1 MKLDQGII
9 DSLVDSFMQAKVDR
23 SIKEHSLYDKK
34 IDVDFADALNQH
46 FKEALKNDSFP
57 NLLKQSNEALINK
70 AEILSNNL
78 DEAINQ
84 DDKASIAKNLLEKH
98 ILSLNYLIS
107 KLDKS
112 ANLVS
117 KKLKFLN
124 KQDENHN
131 FEPNDIDS
139 FQDNIET
146 LNETHG
152 LPLNKEGIK
161 NLTKNFSHAIMIT
174 AKQQY
179 GLNTPLKLVKTKDDE
194 RSVEHILT
202 SDSHII
208 GKRIKVGDKS
218 FSVGILND
226 EIRQEYEIVPCSP
239 SQRKVENRE
248 IITLK
253 TAFENFTANTSVSQ
267 KWSSSTMD
275 LVNIVGN
282 ILFKFFHP
290 SKDITT
296 ISRDDLL
303 KFRNTLALIPTKLNQ
318 KAKYKDKSL
327 EQIISLGKNDPKL
340 SQVTIQKY
348 MIRVIQFF
356 KYCYNSDYIS
366 KSIINDLNVKVE
378 INPMERKVLPY
389 SKEEANAIFKIVQN
403 FKETN
408 KSPITIQKYMIRV
421 IQFFKYCY
429 NSDYISKSIINDLN
443 VKVEINPME
452 RKVLPYSK
460 EEANAIFKIVQN
472 FKETNKSPSKRINA
486 NDLYYI
492 TMIAAYSGMRIN
504 EIVQLRA
511 RDIVQH
517 NNVLCFSINRDDGK
531 STKNINSIRLV
542 PVHSKLIELGL
553 MEFVKQRASANKS
566 IFKVSNKDFSE
577 IFRSQIQRKLISS
590 DKQKTFYSFRHYF
603 IDTLVQQEVE
613 PNIIA
618 QIVGHEKQYKILLG
632 TYATNI
638 NASVLKAKVEMVS
651 Y

>member
-1 MKLDQGII
+1 MKLNQGII
-9 DSLVDSFMQAKVDR
+9 DSLVDSFMQAKVDK
-23 SIKEHSLYDKK
+23 SIKEHSFYDKK
-34 IDVDFADALNQH
+34 IDIDFADALNRH

-57 NLLKQSNEALINK
+57 ELLKQSNEALINK
-70 AEILSNNL
+70 AKILSNNL
-78 DEAINQ
+78 DEAIDQ
-84 DDKASIAKNLLEKH
+84 DDKASIAQTLLEKH

-124 KQDENHN
+124 KQDENHR
-131 FEPNDIDS
+131 FESNNIDS

-146 LNETHG
+146 LDKTHG
-152 LPLNKEGIK
+152 LPLNKEGMK
-161 NLTKNFSHAIMIT
+161 NLIKNFSHAIMTT

-179 GLNTPLKLVKTKDDE
+179 GLNTPIKLVKTKDDE
-194 RSVEHILT
+194 RSVEQILT

-239 SQRKVENRE
+239 SQRKVESRE

-253 TAFENFTANTSVSQ
+253 IAFENFTANTSVSQ

-290 SKDITT
+290 NKDITT

-303 KFRNTLALIPTKLNQ
+303 KFRNTLSLIPTKLNQ

-366 KSIINDLNVKVE
+366 KSIVNDLNIKVE

-389 SKEEANAIFKIVQN
+389 SKDEANTIFKIVQN

-408 KSPITIQKYMIRV
+408 T
-421 IQFFKYCY
+421 
-429 NSDYISKSIINDLN
+429 
-443 VKVEINPME
+443 
-452 RKVLPYSK
+452 
-460 EEANAIFKIVQN
+460 
-472 FKETNKSPSKRINA
+472 TPSKRISA

-553 MEFVKQRASANKS
+553 MEFVKQRASTNKS

-638 NASVLKAKVEMVS
+638 NASVLKSKVEMVS

>member
-1 MKLDQGII
+1 
-9 DSLVDSFMQAKVDR
+9 
-23 SIKEHSLYDKK
+23 
-34 IDVDFADALNQH
+34 
-46 FKEALKNDSFP
+46 
-57 NLLKQSNEALINK
+57 
-70 AEILSNNL
+70 
-78 DEAINQ
+78 
-84 DDKASIAKNLLEKH
+84 
-98 ILSLNYLIS
+98 
-107 KLDKS
+107 
-112 ANLVS
+112 
-117 KKLKFLN
+117 
-124 KQDENHN
+124 
-131 FEPNDIDS
+131 
-139 FQDNIET
+139 
-146 LNETHG
+146 
-152 LPLNKEGIK
+152 
-161 NLTKNFSHAIMIT
+161 
-174 AKQQY
+174 
-179 GLNTPLKLVKTKDDE
+179 
-194 RSVEHILT
+194 
-202 SDSHII
+202 
-208 GKRIKVGDKS
+208 
-218 FSVGILND
+218 
-226 EIRQEYEIVPCSP
+226 
-239 SQRKVENRE
+239 
-248 IITLK
+248 
-253 TAFENFTANTSVSQ
+253 
-267 KWSSSTMD
+267 MD

-327 EQIISLGKNDPKL
+327 EQIIHIGKNDPKL

-389 SKEEANAIFKIVQN
+389 SKDEANSIFKIVQN
-403 FKETN
+403 FK
-408 KSPITIQKYMIRV
+408 
-421 IQFFKYCY
+421 
-429 NSDYISKSIINDLN
+429 D
-443 VKVEINPME
+443 
-452 RKVLPYSK
+452 
-460 EEANAIFKIVQN
+460 A
-472 FKETNKSPSKRINA
+472 NKSPSKRINA

-553 MEFVKQRASANKS
+553 MEFVKQRASTNKS

-577 IFRSQIQRKLISS
+577 IFRSQIQRKLISN

-638 NASVLKAKVEMVS
+638 NTSVLKAKVEMVS

>member
-34 IDVDFADALNQH
+34 IDVDFADALNKH

-70 AEILSNNL
+70 AEILSNSLNNPI
-78 DEAINQ
+78 DQ
-84 DDKASIAKNLLEKH
+84 DDKASIAQTLLEKN

-124 KQDENHN
+124 KQDKNYS
-131 FEPNDIDS
+131 FESNNIDS

-146 LNETHG
+146 LDETHG
-152 LPLNKEGIK
+152 LPLNKEGMK
-161 NLTKNFSHAIMIT
+161 NLTKNFSHAIMTT

-179 GLNTPLKLVKTKDDE
+179 GLNTPIKLVKTKDDE
-194 RSVEHILT
+194 RSVEQILT

-208 GKRIKVGDKS
+208 GKRIKIGDKS

-226 EIRQEYEIVPCSP
+226 EIRQEYEIVPCST
-239 SQRKVENRE
+239 SQRNVESKE
-248 IITLK
+248 TITLK
-253 TAFENFTANTSVSQ
+253 TAFENFIANTSISQ
-267 KWSSSTMD
+267 KWSNSTMD

-282 ILFKFFHP
+282 ILFKFFSP
-290 SKDITT
+290 NKDIVA

-327 EQIISLGKNDPKL
+327 EQIMHIGKNDPKL

-366 KSIINDLNVKVE
+366 KSIVNDLNVKVE

-389 SKEEANAIFKIVQN
+389 SKDEANTIFKIVQN

-408 KSPITIQKYMIRV
+408 T
-421 IQFFKYCY
+421 
-429 NSDYISKSIINDLN
+429 
-443 VKVEINPME
+443 
-452 RKVLPYSK
+452 
-460 EEANAIFKIVQN
+460 
-472 FKETNKSPSKRINA
+472 TPSKRISA

-511 RDIVQH
+511 RDIVYH

-553 MEFVKQRASANKS
+553 MEFVKQRASTNKS
-566 IFKVSNKDFSE
+566 IFKV
-577 IFRSQIQRKLISS
+577 
-590 DKQKTFYSFRHYF
+590 
-603 IDTLVQQEVE
+603 
-613 PNIIA
+613 
-618 QIVGHEKQYKILLG
+618 
-632 TYATNI
+632 
-638 NASVLKAKVEMVS
+638 
-651 Y
+651 

>member
-1 MKLDQGII
+1 M
-9 DSLVDSFMQAKVDR
+9 
-23 SIKEHSLYDKK
+23 
-34 IDVDFADALNQH
+34 
-46 FKEALKNDSFP
+46 
-57 NLLKQSNEALINK
+57 
-70 AEILSNNL
+70 
-78 DEAINQ
+78 
-84 DDKASIAKNLLEKH
+84 
-98 ILSLNYLIS
+98 SLNYLIS

-112 ANLVS
+112 TNLVS
-117 KKLKFLN
+117 KRLKFLS
-124 KQDENHN
+124 KQDESYK
-131 FEPNDIDS
+131 FEPNDMES
-139 FQDNIET
+139 FQDNINALDEA
-146 LNETHG
+146 NG
-152 LPLNKEGIK
+152 LPLKKEDIK
-161 NLTKNFSHAIMIT
+161 SLAKNFSHAIMAT
-174 AKQQY
+174 AEQQY
-179 GLNTPLKLVKTKDDE
+179 GLNTPFKLVKTKGDE
-194 RSVEHILT
+194 RNVEQILT
-202 SDSHII
+202 SDSHLI
-208 GKRIKVGDKS
+208 GKRIKVGDSS
-218 FSVGILND
+218 FGMGSLND
-226 EIRQEYEIVPCSP
+226 EAVQEYEIVPCSP
-239 SQRKVENRE
+239 SQKKIESRE

-253 TAFENFTANTSVSQ
+253 VAFENFTANTSVSQ

-290 SKDITT
+290 NKDITT

-303 KFRNTLALIPTKLNQ
+303 KFRNTLAHIPTKLNQ

-327 EQIISLGKNDPKL
+327 EQIIRIGKNDAKL

-348 MIRVIQFF
+348 MIRVVQFF

-366 KSIINDLNVKVE
+366 KSIVNDLN
-378 INPMERKVLPY
+378 I
-389 SKEEANAIFKIVQN
+389 
-403 FKETN
+403 
-408 KSPITIQKYMIRV
+408 
-421 IQFFKYCY
+421 
-429 NSDYISKSIINDLN
+429 
-443 VKVEINPME
+443 KVEINPME

-472 FKETNKSPSKRINA
+472 FKETNKSPSKRISA

-517 NNVLCFSINRDDGK
+517 NNVLCFSVNRDDGK

-638 NASVLKAKVEMVS
+638 NASVLKAKVEMVC

>member
-1 MKLDQGII
+1 MKLNQGII

-34 IDVDFADALNQH
+34 IDVDFADALNKH

-70 AEILSNNL
+70 AKILSNNL
-78 DEAINQ
+78 DEAIDQ
-84 DDKASIAKNLLEKH
+84 DDKASIAQTLLEKH

-107 KLDKS
+107 KLDKNT
-112 ANLVS
+112 NLVS

-124 KQDENHN
+124 KQDENYN
-131 FEPNDIDS
+131 FEPNNIDS

-146 LNETHG
+146 LDETHG

-161 NLTKNFSHAIMIT
+161 NLTKNFSHAIMTT

-179 GLNTPLKLVKTKDDE
+179 GLNTPVKLIKTKDDE
-194 RSVEHILT
+194 RSVEQILT

-226 EIRQEYEIVPCSP
+226 EIRQEYEIVPCST
-239 SQRKVENRE
+239 SQRNVESKE

-253 TAFENFTANTSVSQ
+253 TAFENFIANTSISQ

-290 SKDITT
+290 NKDITT

-303 KFRNTLALIPTKLNQ
+303 KFRNTLSLIPTKLNQ

-327 EQIISLGKNDPKL
+327 EQIIRIGKNDAKL

-348 MIRVIQFF
+348 MIRVVQFF

-366 KSIINDLNVKVE
+366 KSIV
-378 INPMERKVLPY
+378 
-389 SKEEANAIFKIVQN
+389 
-403 FKETN
+403 
-408 KSPITIQKYMIRV
+408 
-421 IQFFKYCY
+421 
-429 NSDYISKSIINDLN
+429 NDLN

-472 FKETNKSPSKRINA
+472 FKETNKSPSNRISA

-553 MEFVKQRASANKS
+553 MEFVKQRASTNKG

-590 DKQKTFYSFRHYF
+590 NKQKTFYSFRHYF

>member
-1 MKLDQGII
+1 
-9 DSLVDSFMQAKVDR
+9 
-23 SIKEHSLYDKK
+23 
-34 IDVDFADALNQH
+34 
-46 FKEALKNDSFP
+46 
-57 NLLKQSNEALINK
+57 
-70 AEILSNNL
+70 
-78 DEAINQ
+78 
-84 DDKASIAKNLLEKH
+84 
-98 ILSLNYLIS
+98 
-107 KLDKS
+107 
-112 ANLVS
+112 
-117 KKLKFLN
+117 
-124 KQDENHN
+124 
-131 FEPNDIDS
+131 
-139 FQDNIET
+139 
-146 LNETHG
+146 
-152 LPLNKEGIK
+152 
-161 NLTKNFSHAIMIT
+161 
-174 AKQQY
+174 
-179 GLNTPLKLVKTKDDE
+179 
-194 RSVEHILT
+194 
-202 SDSHII
+202 
-208 GKRIKVGDKS
+208 
-218 FSVGILND
+218 
-226 EIRQEYEIVPCSP
+226 
-239 SQRKVENRE
+239 
-248 IITLK
+248 
-253 TAFENFTANTSVSQ
+253 
-267 KWSSSTMD
+267 MD

-303 KFRNTLALIPTKLNQ
+303 KFRNTLAHIPTKLNQ

-327 EQIISLGKNDPKL
+327 EQIIRIGKNDAKL

-348 MIRVIQFF
+348 MIRVVQFF

-366 KSIINDLNVKVE
+366 KSIV
-378 INPMERKVLPY
+378 
-389 SKEEANAIFKIVQN
+389 
-403 FKETN
+403 
-408 KSPITIQKYMIRV
+408 
-421 IQFFKYCY
+421 
-429 NSDYISKSIINDLN
+429 NDLN

-472 FKETNKSPSKRINA
+472 FKETNKSPSKRISA

-542 PVHSKLIELGL
+542 PVHSKLIEFGL

-638 NASVLKAKVEMVS
+638 NASVLKAKVEMVC

>member
-1 MKLDQGII
+1 MVHLKNRNGIYYYRSVIAPNARKVLKCSRELSFSLGTYSLLKARKSARIYDRYIYLITKAVDMKLNQGII
-9 DSLVDSFMQAKVDR
+9 DSLVDSFMQAKIDK

-34 IDVDFADALNQH
+34 IDIDFAGALNRH
-46 FKEALKNDSFP
+46 FKEALKDNTFSD
-57 NLLKQSNEALINK
+57 LLNKSNETLNGMAK
-70 AEILSNNL
+70 ILSNSP
-78 DEAINQ
+78 DEAIDQ
-84 DDKASIAKNLLEKH
+84 DDKASIAQTLLEKH

-112 ANLVS
+112 TNLVF
-117 KKLKFLN
+117 KFLS
-124 KQDENHN
+124 KQDESYK
-131 FEPNDIDS
+131 FEPNDIES
-139 FQDNIET
+139 FQDNINALDEA
-146 LNETHG
+146 NG
-152 LPLNKEGIK
+152 LPLKKEDIK
-161 NLTKNFSHAIMIT
+161 SLAKNFSHAIMVT
-174 AKQQY
+174 AEQQY
-179 GLNTPLKLVKTKDDE
+179 GLNTPFKLVKTKCDE
-194 RSVEHILT
+194 RSAEQIL
-202 SDSHII
+202 SANSHLI
-208 GKRIKVGDKS
+208 GKRIKVGDSS
-218 FSVGILND
+218 FGMGSLND
-226 EIRQEYEIVPCSP
+226 EAVQEYEIVPCSP
-239 SQRKVENRE
+239 SQRKVESRE

-253 TAFENFTANTSVSQ
+253 VVFENFTANTSVSQ

-290 SKDITT
+290 SKDITA

-303 KFRNTLALIPTKLNQ
+303 KFRNTLAHIPTKLNQ
-318 KAKYKDKSL
+318 KAKYKDKNL
-327 EQIISLGKNDPKL
+327 EQIIHMGKNDAKL

-348 MIRVIQFF
+348 MIRVVQFF

-366 KSIINDLNVKVE
+366 KSIVNDLNVKVE

-403 FKETN
+403 FKD
-408 KSPITIQKYMIRV
+408 I
-421 IQFFKYCY
+421 
-429 NSDYISKSIINDLN
+429 
-443 VKVEINPME
+443 
-452 RKVLPYSK
+452 
-460 EEANAIFKIVQN
+460 
-472 FKETNKSPSKRINA
+472 NKSPSKRISA

-511 RDIVQH
+511 RDIIQH

-638 NASVLKAKVEMVS
+638 NASVLKAKVEMVC

>member
-1 MKLDQGII
+1 MVHLKNRNGIYYYRSVIAPNARKVLKCSRELSFSLGTYSLLKARKSARIYDRYIYLITKAVDMKLNQGII
-9 DSLVDSFMQAKVDR
+9 DSLVDSFMQAKVDK
-23 SIKEHSLYDKK
+23 SIKEHSLFDKK
-34 IDVDFADALNQH
+34 IDIDFADALNKH
-46 FKEALKNDSFP
+46 FKEALKDNAFP
-57 NLLKQSNEALINK
+57 DLLNKSNETLISK
-70 AEILSNNL
+70 AKILSNSP
-78 DEAINQ
+78 DEAIDQ
-84 DDKASIAKNLLEKH
+84 DDKASIAQNLLEKH

-112 ANLVS
+112 TNLVS
-117 KKLKFLN
+117 KRLKFLS
-124 KQDENHN
+124 KKDESYS

-139 FQDNIET
+139 FQDNINSLDET
-146 LNETHG
+146 NG
-152 LPLNKEGIK
+152 LPLNKEDIK
-161 NLTKNFSHAIMIT
+161 SLAKNFSHAIMAT
-174 AKQQY
+174 AEQQY
-179 GLNTPLKLVKTKDDE
+179 GLNTPFKLVKTKGDE
-194 RSVEHILT
+194 RDAKHILT
-202 SDSHII
+202 SDSHLI
-208 GKRIKVGDKS
+208 GKRIKVGDSS
-218 FSVGILND
+218 FDMGSLND
-226 EIRQEYEIVPCSP
+226 EAVQEYEIVPCSP
-239 SQRKVENRE
+239 SQKKIERRE

-253 TAFENFTANTSVSQ
+253 MAFENFTANTSVSQ

-327 EQIISLGKNDPKL
+327 EQIIHIGKNDAKL

-348 MIRVIQFF
+348 MIRVVQFF

-366 KSIINDLNVKVE
+366 KSIV
-378 INPMERKVLPY
+378 
-389 SKEEANAIFKIVQN
+389 
-403 FKETN
+403 
-408 KSPITIQKYMIRV
+408 
-421 IQFFKYCY
+421 
-429 NSDYISKSIINDLN
+429 NDLN

-472 FKETNKSPSKRINA
+472 FKETNKSPSKRISA

-517 NNVLCFSINRDDGK
+517 NNVLCFSVNRDDGK

-542 PVHSKLIELGL
+542 PVHSKLIEFGL

-638 NASVLKAKVEMVS
+638 NASVLKAKVEMVC

>member
-1 MKLDQGII
+1 MKLNQGII
-9 DSLVDSFMQAKVDR
+9 DSLVDSFMQAKIDK

-34 IDVDFADALNQH
+34 IDIDFAGALNRH
-46 FKEALKNDSFP
+46 FKEALKDNTFSD
-57 NLLKQSNEALINK
+57 LLNKSNETLNGMAK
-70 AEILSNNL
+70 ILSNSP
-78 DEAINQ
+78 DEAIDQ
-84 DDKASIAKNLLEKH
+84 DDKASIAQTLLEKH

-112 ANLVS
+112 TNLVF
-117 KKLKFLN
+117 KFLS
-124 KQDENHN
+124 KQDESYK
-131 FEPNDIDS
+131 FEPNDIES
-139 FQDNIET
+139 FQDNINALDEA
-146 LNETHG
+146 NG
-152 LPLNKEGIK
+152 LPLKKEDIK
-161 NLTKNFSHAIMIT
+161 SLAKNFSHAIMVT
-174 AKQQY
+174 AEQQY
-179 GLNTPLKLVKTKDDE
+179 GLNTPFKLVKTKCDE
-194 RSVEHILT
+194 RSAEQIL
-202 SDSHII
+202 SANSHLI
-208 GKRIKVGDKS
+208 GKRIKVGDSS
-218 FSVGILND
+218 FGMGSLND
-226 EIRQEYEIVPCSP
+226 EAVQEYEIVPCSP
-239 SQRKVENRE
+239 SQRKVESRE

-253 TAFENFTANTSVSQ
+253 VVFENFTANTSVSQ

-290 SKDITT
+290 SKDITA

-303 KFRNTLALIPTKLNQ
+303 KFRNTLAHIPTKLNQ
-318 KAKYKDKSL
+318 KAKYKDKNL
-327 EQIISLGKNDPKL
+327 EQIIHMGKNDAKL

-348 MIRVIQFF
+348 MIRVVQFF

-366 KSIINDLNVKVE
+366 KSIVNDLNVKVE

-403 FKETN
+403 FKD
-408 KSPITIQKYMIRV
+408 I
-421 IQFFKYCY
+421 
-429 NSDYISKSIINDLN
+429 
-443 VKVEINPME
+443 
-452 RKVLPYSK
+452 
-460 EEANAIFKIVQN
+460 
-472 FKETNKSPSKRINA
+472 NKSPSKRISA

-511 RDIVQH
+511 RDIIQH

-553 MEFVKQRASANKS
+553 MEFVKKRVSANKS

-632 TYATNI
+632 TYA
-638 NASVLKAKVEMVS
+638 AYLRR
-651 Y
+651 

>member
-1 MKLDQGII
+1 MVHLKNRNGIYYYRSVIAPNARKFLKCSRELCFSLGTYSLLKARKSARIYDRYIYLITKAVDMKLNQGII
-9 DSLVDSFMQAKVDR
+9 DSLVDSFMQAKIDK

-34 IDVDFADALNQH
+34 IDIEFADALNRH
-46 FKEALKNDSFP
+46 FKEALKDNTFP
-57 NLLKQSNEALINK
+57 DLLNKSNETLISK
-70 AEILSNNL
+70 AEILSANSL
-78 DEAINQ
+78 DKAIDQ
-84 DDKASIAKNLLEKH
+84 DDKASIAQTLLEKH

-112 ANLVS
+112 TNLVS
-117 KKLKFLN
+117 KRLKFLS
-124 KQDENHN
+124 KQDESYK
-131 FEPNDIDS
+131 FEPTGIDS
-139 FQDNIET
+139 FQDNINALDEA
-146 LNETHG
+146 NG
-152 LPLNKEGIK
+152 LPLKKEDIK
-161 NLTKNFSHAIMIT
+161 SLAKNFSHAIMAT
-174 AKQQY
+174 AEQQY
-179 GLNTPLKLVKTKDDE
+179 GLNTPFKLVKTKGDK
-194 RSVEHILT
+194 RSAEQILT
-202 SDSHII
+202 SDSHLI
-208 GKRIKVGDKS
+208 GKRIKVGDSS
-218 FSVGILND
+218 FGMGSLND
-226 EIRQEYEIVPCSP
+226 EAIQEYEIVPCST
-239 SQRKVENRE
+239 SQRKIESRE

-290 SKDITT
+290 NKDITT

-327 EQIISLGKNDPKL
+327 EQIIRIGKNDAKL

-348 MIRVIQFF
+348 MIRV
-356 KYCYNSDYIS
+356 
-366 KSIINDLNVKVE
+366 V
-378 INPMERKVLPY
+378 
-389 SKEEANAIFKIVQN
+389 
-403 FKETN
+403 
-408 KSPITIQKYMIRV
+408 
-421 IQFFKYCY
+421 QFFKYCY

-472 FKETNKSPSKRINA
+472 FKETNKSPSKRISA

-511 RDIVQH
+511 RDIVQQ

-638 NASVLKAKVEMVS
+638 NTSVLKAKVEMVC

>member
-1 MKLDQGII
+1 MKLNQGII
-9 DSLVDSFMQAKVDR
+9 DSLVDSFMQAKVDK
-23 SIKEHSLYDKK
+23 SIKEHSFYDKK
-34 IDVDFADALNQH
+34 IDIDFADALNRH

-57 NLLKQSNEALINK
+57 ELLKQSNEALINK
-70 AEILSNNL
+70 AKILSNNL
-78 DEAINQ
+78 DEAIDQ
-84 DDKASIAKNLLEKH
+84 DDKASIAQTLLEKH

-124 KQDENHN
+124 KQNKNHS
-131 FEPNDIDS
+131 FESNNIDS

-146 LNETHG
+146 LDKTHG
-152 LPLNKEGIK
+152 LPLNKEGMK
-161 NLTKNFSHAIMIT
+161 NLIKNFSHAIMTT

-194 RSVEHILT
+194 RSVEQILT

-226 EIRQEYEIVPCSP
+226 EIRQEYEIVPCST
-239 SQRKVENRE
+239 SQRNVESKE

-253 TAFENFTANTSVSQ
+253 TAFENFIANTSISQ
-267 KWSSSTMD
+267 KWSNSTMD

-282 ILFKFFHP
+282 ILFKFFSP
-290 SKDITT
+290 NKEITA

-303 KFRNTLALIPTKLNQ
+303 KFRNTLSLIPTKLNQ

-327 EQIISLGKNDPKL
+327 EQIIHIGKNDPKL

-366 KSIINDLNVKVE
+366 KSIVNDLNVKVE

-389 SKEEANAIFKIVQN
+389 SKDEANTIFKIVQN

-408 KSPITIQKYMIRV
+408 T
-421 IQFFKYCY
+421 
-429 NSDYISKSIINDLN
+429 
-443 VKVEINPME
+443 
-452 RKVLPYSK
+452 
-460 EEANAIFKIVQN
+460 
-472 FKETNKSPSKRINA
+472 TPSKRISA

-553 MEFVKQRASANKS
+553 MEFVKQRASTNKS

-638 NASVLKAKVEMVS
+638 NASVLKVKVEMVS

>member
-1 MKLDQGII
+1 MKLNQGII
-9 DSLVDSFMQAKVDR
+9 DSLVDSFMQAKIDK

-78 DEAINQ
+78 DEAIDQ
-84 DDKASIAKNLLEKH
+84 DDKASIAQTLLEKH

-112 ANLVS
+112 TNLVS
-117 KKLKFLN
+117 KKLKCLN
-124 KQDENHN
+124 KQDENYS
-131 FEPNDIDS
+131 FESNNIDS

-146 LNETHG
+146 LNETHV
-152 LPLNKEGIK
+152 LPLNKEGMK
-161 NLTKNFSHAIMIT
+161 NLTKNFSHAIMTT
-174 AKQQY
+174 AKQKY
-179 GLNTPLKLVKTKDDE
+179 GLNTPLKLVKIKDDE
-194 RSVEHILT
+194 RSVEQILT

-226 EIRQEYEIVPCSP
+226 EIRQEYEIVPCST
-239 SQRKVENRE
+239 SQRKVESKE

-253 TAFENFTANTSVSQ
+253 IAFENFIANTSISQ

-282 ILFKFFHP
+282 ILFKFFSP
-290 SKDITT
+290 NKDIAA

-303 KFRNTLALIPTKLNQ
+303 KFRNTLSLIPTNLNQ

-327 EQIISLGKNDPKL
+327 EQIIHIGKNDPKL

-366 KSIINDLNVKVE
+366 KSIVNGLNVKVE

-389 SKEEANAIFKIVQN
+389 SKDEANTIFKIVQN
-403 FKETN
+403 FK
-408 KSPITIQKYMIRV
+408 
-421 IQFFKYCY
+421 
-429 NSDYISKSIINDLN
+429 D
-443 VKVEINPME
+443 
-452 RKVLPYSK
+452 
-460 EEANAIFKIVQN
+460 A
-472 FKETNKSPSKRINA
+472 NKSPSKRINA

-504 EIVQLRA
+504 EIIQLRT
-511 RDIVQH
+511 RDIIYH

-531 STKNINSIRLV
+531 STKNINSIRIV

-553 MEFVKQRASANKS
+553 MEFVKQRASTNKS

-577 IFRSQIQRKLISS
+577 IFRSQIQRKLISN

>member
-1 MKLDQGII
+1 MKLNQGII
-9 DSLVDSFMQAKVDR
+9 DSLVDSFMQAKVDK

-34 IDVDFADALNQH
+34 IDVDFADALNRH

-78 DEAINQ
+78 DGAIDQ
-84 DDKASIAKNLLEKH
+84 DDKASIAQTLLEKH

-112 ANLVS
+112 TNLVS

-124 KQDENHN
+124 KQDENYR
-131 FEPNDIDS
+131 FESNNIDS

-146 LNETHG
+146 LDETHG
-152 LPLNKEGIK
+152 LPLNKEGMK
-161 NLTKNFSHAIMIT
+161 NLTKNFSHAIMTT

-194 RSVEHILT
+194 RSVEQILV

-226 EIRQEYEIVPCSP
+226 EIRQEYEIVPCST
-239 SQRKVENRE
+239 SQRNVESKE

-253 TAFENFTANTSVSQ
+253 TAFENFIANTSISQ
-267 KWSSSTMD
+267 KWSNSTMD

-282 ILFKFFHP
+282 ILFKFFSP
-290 SKDITT
+290 NKEITA

-327 EQIISLGKNDPKL
+327 EQIIHIGKNDPKL

-366 KSIINDLNVKVE
+366 KSIVNDLNVKVE

-389 SKEEANAIFKIVQN
+389 SKEEANTIFQIVQN
-403 FKETN
+403 FKD
-408 KSPITIQKYMIRV
+408 I
-421 IQFFKYCY
+421 
-429 NSDYISKSIINDLN
+429 
-443 VKVEINPME
+443 
-452 RKVLPYSK
+452 
-460 EEANAIFKIVQN
+460 
-472 FKETNKSPSKRINA
+472 NKSPSNRISA

-504 EIVQLRA
+504 EIVQLRSK
-511 RDIVQH
+511 DIVQH

-553 MEFVKQRASANKS
+553 MEFVKQRASSNKS

-638 NASVLKAKVEMVS
+638 NTSVLKAKVEMVS

>member
-1 MKLDQGII
+1 MKLNQGII
-9 DSLVDSFMQAKVDR
+9 DSLVDSFMQAKIDK
-23 SIKEHSLYDKK
+23 SIKEHSLFDKK
-34 IDVDFADALNQH
+34 IDIDFADALNRH

-57 NLLKQSNEALINK
+57 ELLKQSNEALINK
-70 AEILSNNL
+70 AKILSNKL
-78 DEAINQ
+78 
-84 DDKASIAKNLLEKH
+84 DKASIAQTLLEKH

-112 ANLVS
+112 TNLVS
-117 KKLKFLN
+117 KRLKFLS
-124 KQDENHN
+124 KQDESYK
-131 FEPNDIDS
+131 FEPNDMES
-139 FQDNIET
+139 FQDNINALDEA
-146 LNETHG
+146 NG

-161 NLTKNFSHAIMIT
+161 NLTKNFSHDIIT
-174 AKQQY
+174 TTKQQY
-179 GLNTPLKLVKTKDDE
+179 GLNTPVKPIKTKDDE
-194 RSVEHILT
+194 RSVEQILT

-226 EIRQEYEIVPCSP
+226 EIRQEYEIVPCST
-239 SQRKVENRE
+239 SQRKVESKE

-253 TAFENFTANTSVSQ
+253 TAFENFIANTSISQ

-282 ILFKFFHP
+282 ILFKFFSP
-290 SKDITT
+290 SKDIAA

-318 KAKYKDKSL
+318 KAKYKDKNL
-327 EQIISLGKNDPKL
+327 EQIIHIGKNDPKL

-389 SKEEANAIFKIVQN
+389 SKVEANTIFKIVQN

-408 KSPITIQKYMIRV
+408 T
-421 IQFFKYCY
+421 
-429 NSDYISKSIINDLN
+429 
-443 VKVEINPME
+443 
-452 RKVLPYSK
+452 
-460 EEANAIFKIVQN
+460 
-472 FKETNKSPSKRINA
+472 TPSKRISA

-511 RDIVQH
+511 HDIVYH
-517 NNVLCFSINRDDGK
+517 NNVLCFSINRDDDK

-542 PVHSKLIELGL
+542 PVHSKLIEFGL
-553 MEFVKQRASANKS
+553 IEFVKQRVSSNKS

-638 NASVLKAKVEMVS
+638 NASVLKVKVEMD
-651 Y
+651 

>member
-1 MKLDQGII
+1 MIHLKNRNGIYYYRSVIAPNARKVLKCSRELSFSLGTYSILKAKKSARIYDRYIYLITKAVDMKLNQGII
-9 DSLVDSFMQAKVDR
+9 DSLVDSFMQAKIDK

-34 IDVDFADALNQH
+34 IDIDFADALNKH
-46 FKEALKNDSFP
+46 FKEALKDNTFP
-57 NLLKQSNEALINK
+57 DLLNKSNETLISK
-70 AEILSNNL
+70 AEILSANSI
-78 DEAINQ
+78 DEAIDQ
-84 DDKASIAKNLLEKH
+84 DDKASIAQNLLEKH

-112 ANLVS
+112 TNLVS
-117 KKLKFLN
+117 KRLKFLS
-124 KQDENHN
+124 KQDESYK
-131 FEPNDIDS
+131 FEPTGIDS
-139 FQDNIET
+139 FQDNINALDEAS
-146 LNETHG
+146 G
-152 LPLNKEGIK
+152 LPLNKEDIK
-161 NLTKNFSHAIMIT
+161 SLAKNFSHAIMVT
-174 AKQQY
+174 AEQQY
-179 GLNTPLKLVKTKDDE
+179 GLNTPFKLVKTKGDE
-194 RSVEHILT
+194 RSAEQILT
-202 SDSHII
+202 SDSHLI
-208 GKRIKVGDKS
+208 GKRIKVGDSS
-218 FSVGILND
+218 FGMGSLND
-226 EIRQEYEIVPCSP
+226 EAVQEYEIVPCST
-239 SQRKVENRE
+239 SQKKIESKE

-253 TAFENFTANTSVSQ
+253 VAFENFTANTSVSQ

-303 KFRNTLALIPTKLNQ
+303 KFRNTLAHIPTKLNQ

-327 EQIISLGKNDPKL
+327 EQIIRIGKNDAKL

-348 MIRVIQFF
+348 MIRVVQFF

-366 KSIINDLNVKVE
+366 KSIV
-378 INPMERKVLPY
+378 
-389 SKEEANAIFKIVQN
+389 
-403 FKETN
+403 
-408 KSPITIQKYMIRV
+408 
-421 IQFFKYCY
+421 
-429 NSDYISKSIINDLN
+429 NDLN

-472 FKETNKSPSKRINA
+472 FKETNKSPSKRISA

-511 RDIVQH
+511 CDIVQH
-517 NNVLCFSINRDDGK
+517 NNVLCFSVNRDDGK

-590 DKQKTFYSFRHYF
+590 NKQKTFYSFRHYF

-638 NASVLKAKVEMVS
+638 NASVLKAKVEMVC

>member
-1 MKLDQGII
+1 MKLNQGII
-9 DSLVDSFMQAKVDR
+9 DSLVDSFMQAKIDK

-34 IDVDFADALNQH
+34 IDIDFAGALNRH
-46 FKEALKNDSFP
+46 FKEALKDNTFSD
-57 NLLKQSNEALINK
+57 LLNKSNETLNGMAK
-70 AEILSNNL
+70 ILSNSP
-78 DEAINQ
+78 DEAIDQ
-84 DDKASIAKNLLEKH
+84 DDKASIAQTLLEKH

-112 ANLVS
+112 TNLVF
-117 KKLKFLN
+117 KFLS
-124 KQDENHN
+124 KQDESYK
-131 FEPNDIDS
+131 FEPNDIES
-139 FQDNIET
+139 FQDNINALDEA
-146 LNETHG
+146 NG
-152 LPLNKEGIK
+152 LPLKKEDIK
-161 NLTKNFSHAIMIT
+161 SLAKNFSHAIMVT
-174 AKQQY
+174 AEQQY
-179 GLNTPLKLVKTKDDE
+179 GLNTPFKLVKTKCDE
-194 RSVEHILT
+194 RSAEQIL
-202 SDSHII
+202 SANSHLI
-208 GKRIKVGDKS
+208 GKRIKVGDSS
-218 FSVGILND
+218 FGMGSLND
-226 EIRQEYEIVPCSP
+226 EAVQEYEIVPCSP
-239 SQRKVENRE
+239 SQRKVESRE

-253 TAFENFTANTSVSQ
+253 VVFENFTANTSVSQ

-290 SKDITT
+290 NKDITT

-303 KFRNTLALIPTKLNQ
+303 KFRNTLAHIPTKLNQ
-318 KAKYKDKSL
+318 KAKYKDKNL
-327 EQIISLGKNDPKL
+327 EQIIHMGKNDAKL

-348 MIRVIQFF
+348 MIRVVQFF

-366 KSIINDLNVKVE
+366 KSIVNDLNVKVE

-403 FKETN
+403 FKD
-408 KSPITIQKYMIRV
+408 I
-421 IQFFKYCY
+421 
-429 NSDYISKSIINDLN
+429 
-443 VKVEINPME
+443 
-452 RKVLPYSK
+452 
-460 EEANAIFKIVQN
+460 
-472 FKETNKSPSKRINA
+472 NKSPSKRISA

-511 RDIVQH
+511 RDIIQH

-553 MEFVKQRASANKS
+553 MEFVKKRVSANKS

-632 TYATNI
+632 TYA
-638 NASVLKAKVEMVS
+638 AYLRR
-651 Y
+651 

>member
-1 MKLDQGII
+1 MVHLKNRNGIYYYRSVIAPNARKFLKCSRELCFSLGTYSLLKARKSARIYDRYIYLITKAVDMKLNQGII
-9 DSLVDSFMQAKVDR
+9 DSLVDSFMQAKIDK

-34 IDVDFADALNQH
+34 IDIEFADALNRH
-46 FKEALKNDSFP
+46 FKEALKDNTFP
-57 NLLKQSNEALINK
+57 DLLNKSNETLISK
-70 AEILSNNL
+70 AEILSANSI
-78 DEAINQ
+78 DETIDQ
-84 DDKASIAKNLLEKH
+84 DDKASIAQTLLEKH

-112 ANLVS
+112 TNLVS
-117 KKLKFLN
+117 KRLKFLS
-124 KQDENHN
+124 KQDESYK
-131 FEPNDIDS
+131 FEPNDIES
-139 FQDNIET
+139 FQDNINSLDET
-146 LNETHG
+146 SG
-152 LPLNKEGIK
+152 LPLNKEDIK
-161 NLTKNFSHAIMIT
+161 SLAKNFSHAIMTT
-174 AKQQY
+174 AEQQY
-179 GLNTPLKLVKTKDDE
+179 GLNTPFKLVKTKGDE
-194 RSVEHILT
+194 RDAEQILT
-202 SDSHII
+202 SDSHLI
-208 GKRIKVGDKS
+208 GKRIKVGDSS
-218 FSVGILND
+218 FGMGSLKD
-226 EIRQEYEIVPCSP
+226 EAVQEYEIVPCSP
-239 SQRKVENRE
+239 SQKKIESKD

-303 KFRNTLALIPTKLNQ
+303 KFRNTLAHIPTKLNQ

-327 EQIISLGKNDPKL
+327 EQIIRIGKNDTKL

-348 MIRVIQFF
+348 MIRVVQFF

-366 KSIINDLNVKVE
+366 KSIVNDLNVKVE

-389 SKEEANAIFKIVQN
+389 SKEEANV
-403 FKETN
+403 
-408 KSPITIQKYMIRV
+408 
-421 IQFFKYCY
+421 
-429 NSDYISKSIINDLN
+429 
-443 VKVEINPME
+443 
-452 RKVLPYSK
+452 
-460 EEANAIFKIVQN
+460 IFKIVQN
-472 FKETNKSPSKRINA
+472 FKETNKSPSKRISA

-553 MEFVKQRASANKS
+553 MEFIKQRANANKS

-638 NASVLKAKVEMVS
+638 NASVLKAKVEMVC

>member
-1 MKLDQGII
+1 MVHLKNRNGIYYYRSVVKPKVRKVFNCSRELCFSLGTCSILKARKSARIYDRYIYLITKALDMKLDQGII

-408 KSPITIQKYMIRV
+408 KSP
-421 IQFFKYCY
+421 
-429 NSDYISKSIINDLN
+429 
-443 VKVEINPME
+443 
-452 RKVLPYSK
+452 
-460 EEANAIFKIVQN
+460 
-472 FKETNKSPSKRINA
+472 SKRINA

>member
-1 MKLDQGII
+1 MKLNQGII
-9 DSLVDSFMQAKVDR
+9 DSLVDSFMQAKIDK

-34 IDVDFADALNQH
+34 IDIDFAGALNRH
-46 FKEALKNDSFP
+46 FKEALKDNTFSD
-57 NLLKQSNEALINK
+57 LLNKSNETLNGMAK
-70 AEILSNNL
+70 ILSNSP
-78 DEAINQ
+78 DEAIDQ
-84 DDKASIAKNLLEKH
+84 DDKASIAQTLLEKH

-112 ANLVS
+112 TNLVF
-117 KKLKFLN
+117 KFLS
-124 KQDENHN
+124 KQDESYK
-131 FEPNDIDS
+131 FEPNDIES
-139 FQDNIET
+139 FQDNINALDEA
-146 LNETHG
+146 NG
-152 LPLNKEGIK
+152 LPLKKEDIK
-161 NLTKNFSHAIMIT
+161 SLAKNFSHAIMVT
-174 AKQQY
+174 AEQQY
-179 GLNTPLKLVKTKDDE
+179 GLNTPFKLVKTKGDE
-194 RSVEHILT
+194 RSAEQIL
-202 SDSHII
+202 SANSHLI
-208 GKRIKVGDKS
+208 GKRIKVGDSS
-218 FSVGILND
+218 FAVGSLND
-226 EIRQEYEIVPCSP
+226 EAVQEYEIVPCSP
-239 SQRKVENRE
+239 SQRKVESRE

-290 SKDITT
+290 NKDITT

-327 EQIISLGKNDPKL
+327 EQIIRIGKNDAKL

-348 MIRVIQFF
+348 MIRV
-356 KYCYNSDYIS
+356 
-366 KSIINDLNVKVE
+366 V
-378 INPMERKVLPY
+378 
-389 SKEEANAIFKIVQN
+389 
-403 FKETN
+403 
-408 KSPITIQKYMIRV
+408 
-421 IQFFKYCY
+421 QFFKYCY

-472 FKETNKSPSKRINA
+472 FKETNKSPSNRISA

-517 NNVLCFSINRDDGK
+517 NNVLCFSVNRDDGK

-632 TYATNI
+632 TYA
-638 NASVLKAKVEMVS
+638 AYLRR
-651 Y
+651 

>member
-1 MKLDQGII
+1 MVHLKNRNGIYYYRSVIAPNARKVLKCSRELSFSLGTYSLLKARKSARIYDRYIYLITKAVDMKLNQGII
-9 DSLVDSFMQAKVDR
+9 DSLVDSFMQAKIDK

-34 IDVDFADALNQH
+34 IDIDFAGALNRH
-46 FKEALKNDSFP
+46 FKEALKDNTFSD
-57 NLLKQSNEALINK
+57 LLNKSNETLNGMAK
-70 AEILSNNL
+70 ILSNSP
-78 DEAINQ
+78 DEAIDQ
-84 DDKASIAKNLLEKH
+84 DDKASIAQTLLEKH

-112 ANLVS
+112 TNLVF
-117 KKLKFLN
+117 KFLS
-124 KQDENHN
+124 KQDESYK
-131 FEPNDIDS
+131 FEPNDIES
-139 FQDNIET
+139 FQDNINALDEA
-146 LNETHG
+146 NG
-152 LPLNKEGIK
+152 LPLKKEDIK
-161 NLTKNFSHAIMIT
+161 SLAKNFSHAIMVT
-174 AKQQY
+174 AEQQY
-179 GLNTPLKLVKTKDDE
+179 GLNTPFKLVKTKCDE
-194 RSVEHILT
+194 RSAEQIL
-202 SDSHII
+202 SANSHLI
-208 GKRIKVGDKS
+208 GKRIKVGDSS
-218 FSVGILND
+218 FGMGSLND
-226 EIRQEYEIVPCSP
+226 EAVQEYEIVPCSP
-239 SQRKVENRE
+239 SQRKVESRE

-253 TAFENFTANTSVSQ
+253 VVFENFTANTSVSQ

-290 SKDITT
+290 SKDITA

-303 KFRNTLALIPTKLNQ
+303 KFRNTLAHIPTKLNQ
-318 KAKYKDKSL
+318 KAKYKDKNL
-327 EQIISLGKNDPKL
+327 EQIIHMGKNDAKL

-348 MIRVIQFF
+348 MIRVVQFF

-366 KSIINDLNVKVE
+366 KSIVNDLNVKVE

-403 FKETN
+403 FKD
-408 KSPITIQKYMIRV
+408 I
-421 IQFFKYCY
+421 
-429 NSDYISKSIINDLN
+429 
-443 VKVEINPME
+443 
-452 RKVLPYSK
+452 
-460 EEANAIFKIVQN
+460 
-472 FKETNKSPSKRINA
+472 NKSPSKRISA

-511 RDIVQH
+511 RDIIQH

-553 MEFVKQRASANKS
+553 MEFVKKRVSANKS

-632 TYATNI
+632 TYA
-638 NASVLKAKVEMVS
+638 AYLRR
-651 Y
+651 

>member
-1 MKLDQGII
+1 MIHLKNRNGIYYYRSVIAPNARKVLKCSRELSFSLGTYSILKAKKSARIYDRYIYLITKAVDMKLNQGII
-9 DSLVDSFMQAKVDR
+9 DSLVDSFMQAKIDK

-34 IDVDFADALNQH
+34 IDIDFADALNKH
-46 FKEALKNDSFP
+46 FKEALKDNTFP
-57 NLLKQSNEALINK
+57 DLLNKSNETLISK
-70 AEILSNNL
+70 AEILSANSI
-78 DEAINQ
+78 DEAIDQ
-84 DDKASIAKNLLEKH
+84 DDKASIAQNLLEKH

-112 ANLVS
+112 TNLVS
-117 KKLKFLN
+117 KRLKFLS
-124 KQDENHN
+124 KQDESYK
-131 FEPNDIDS
+131 FEPTGIDS
-139 FQDNIET
+139 FQDNINALDEAS
-146 LNETHG
+146 G
-152 LPLNKEGIK
+152 LPLNKEDIK
-161 NLTKNFSHAIMIT
+161 SLAKNFSHAIMVT
-174 AKQQY
+174 AEQQY
-179 GLNTPLKLVKTKDDE
+179 GLNTPFKLVKTKGDE
-194 RSVEHILT
+194 RSAEQILT
-202 SDSHII
+202 SDSHLI
-208 GKRIKVGDKS
+208 GKRIKVGDSS
-218 FSVGILND
+218 FGMGSLND
-226 EIRQEYEIVPCSP
+226 EAVQEYEIVPCST
-239 SQRKVENRE
+239 SQKKIESKE

-253 TAFENFTANTSVSQ
+253 VAFENFTANTSVSQ

-303 KFRNTLALIPTKLNQ
+303 KFRNTLAHIPTKLNQ

-327 EQIISLGKNDPKL
+327 EQIIRIGKNDAKL

-348 MIRVIQFF
+348 MIRVVQFF

-366 KSIINDLNVKVE
+366 KSIVNDL
-378 INPMERKVLPY
+378 
-389 SKEEANAIFKIVQN
+389 S
-403 FKETN
+403 
-408 KSPITIQKYMIRV
+408 
-421 IQFFKYCY
+421 
-429 NSDYISKSIINDLN
+429 

-472 FKETNKSPSKRINA
+472 FKETNKSPSKRISA

-511 RDIVQH
+511 CDIVQH
-517 NNVLCFSINRDDGK
+517 NNVLCFSVNRDDGK

-590 DKQKTFYSFRHYF
+590 NKQKTFYSFRHYF

-638 NASVLKAKVEMVS
+638 NASVLKAKVEMVC

>member
-1 MKLDQGII
+1 MGTYSLLKARKSARIYDRYIYLITKAVDMKLNQGII
-9 DSLVDSFMQAKVDR
+9 DLLVDSFMQAKVDN

-34 IDVDFADALNQH
+34 IDIDFADALNKH
-46 FKEALKNDSFP
+46 FKEALKDNTFP
-57 NLLKQSNEALINK
+57 DLLNKSNETLNSMAK
-70 AEILSNNL
+70 ILSNSL
-78 DEAINQ
+78 DKAIDQ
-84 DDKASIAKNLLEKH
+84 DDKASIAQTLLEKH

-112 ANLVS
+112 TNLVS
-117 KKLKFLN
+117 KRLKFLS
-124 KQDENHN
+124 KQDESYS

-139 FQDNIET
+139 FQDNINSLDET
-146 LNETHG
+146 SG
-152 LPLNKEGIK
+152 LPLNKEDIK
-161 NLTKNFSHAIMIT
+161 SLAKNFSHAIMAT
-174 AKQQY
+174 AEQQY
-179 GLNTPLKLVKTKDDE
+179 GLNTPFKLVKTKGDE
-194 RSVEHILT
+194 RSAEQIL
-202 SDSHII
+202 SANSHLI
-208 GKRIKVGDKS
+208 GKRIKVGDSS
-218 FSVGILND
+218 FAVGSLND
-226 EIRQEYEIVPCSP
+226 EAVQEYEIVPCSP
-239 SQRKVENRE
+239 SQRKVESRE

-290 SKDITT
+290 NKDITT

-327 EQIISLGKNDPKL
+327 EQIIRIGKNDAKL

-348 MIRVIQFF
+348 MIRV
-356 KYCYNSDYIS
+356 
-366 KSIINDLNVKVE
+366 V
-378 INPMERKVLPY
+378 
-389 SKEEANAIFKIVQN
+389 
-403 FKETN
+403 
-408 KSPITIQKYMIRV
+408 
-421 IQFFKYCY
+421 QFFKYCY

-472 FKETNKSPSKRINA
+472 FKETNKSPSNRISA

-638 NASVLKAKVEMVS
+638 NASVLKAKVEMVR

>member
-1 MKLDQGII
+1 MKLNQGII
-9 DSLVDSFMQAKVDR
+9 DSLVDSFMQAKIDK

-34 IDVDFADALNQH
+34 IDIDFAGALNRH
-46 FKEALKNDSFP
+46 FKEALKDNTFSD
-57 NLLKQSNEALINK
+57 LLNKSNETLNGMAK
-70 AEILSNNL
+70 ILSNSP
-78 DEAINQ
+78 DEAIDQ
-84 DDKASIAKNLLEKH
+84 DDKASIAQTLLEKH

-112 ANLVS
+112 TNLVF
-117 KKLKFLN
+117 KFLS
-124 KQDENHN
+124 KQDESYK
-131 FEPNDIDS
+131 FEPNDIES
-139 FQDNIET
+139 FQDNINALDEA
-146 LNETHG
+146 NG
-152 LPLNKEGIK
+152 LPLKKEDIK
-161 NLTKNFSHAIMIT
+161 SLAKNFSHAIMVT
-174 AKQQY
+174 AEQQY
-179 GLNTPLKLVKTKDDE
+179 GLNTPFKLVKTKCDE
-194 RSVEHILT
+194 RSAEQIL
-202 SDSHII
+202 SANSHLI
-208 GKRIKVGDKS
+208 GKRIKVGDSS
-218 FSVGILND
+218 FGMGSLND
-226 EIRQEYEIVPCSP
+226 EAVQEYEIVPCSP
-239 SQRKVENRE
+239 SQRKVESRE

-253 TAFENFTANTSVSQ
+253 VVFENFTANTSVSQ

-327 EQIISLGKNDPKL
+327 EQIIRIGKNDAKL

-348 MIRVIQFF
+348 MIRVVQFF
-356 KYCYNSDYIS
+356 KYCYNI
-366 KSIINDLNVKVE
+366 
-378 INPMERKVLPY
+378 
-389 SKEEANAIFKIVQN
+389 
-403 FKETN
+403 
-408 KSPITIQKYMIRV
+408 
-421 IQFFKYCY
+421 
-429 NSDYISKSIINDLN
+429 DYISKSIINDLN

-472 FKETNKSPSKRINA
+472 FKETNKSPSKRISA

-504 EIVQLRA
+504 EIVQLRV

-517 NNVLCFSINRDDGK
+517 NNVFCFSINRDDGK

-542 PVHSKLIELGL
+542 PVHSKLIEFGL

-638 NASVLKAKVEMVS
+638 NASVLKAKVEMVC

>member
-1 MKLDQGII
+1 MGTCSILKARKSARIYDRYIYLITKAVDMKLNQGII
-9 DSLVDSFMQAKVDR
+9 DSLVDSFMQAKVDK
-23 SIKEHSLYDKK
+23 SIKEHSFYDKK
-34 IDVDFADALNQH
+34 IDIDFADALNRH

-57 NLLKQSNEALINK
+57 ELLKQSNEALINK
-70 AEILSNNL
+70 AKILSNNL
-78 DEAINQ
+78 DEAIDQ
-84 DDKASIAKNLLEKH
+84 DDKASIAQTLLEKH

-124 KQDENHN
+124 KQNKNHS
-131 FEPNDIDS
+131 FESNNIDS

-146 LNETHG
+146 LDKTHG
-152 LPLNKEGIK
+152 LPLNKEGMK
-161 NLTKNFSHAIMIT
+161 NLIKNFSHAIMTT

-194 RSVEHILT
+194 RSVEQILT

-226 EIRQEYEIVPCSP
+226 EIRQEYEIVPCST
-239 SQRKVENRE
+239 SQRNVESKE

-253 TAFENFTANTSVSQ
+253 TAFENFIANTSISQ
-267 KWSSSTMD
+267 KWSNSTMD

-282 ILFKFFHP
+282 ILFKFFSP
-290 SKDITT
+290 NKEITA

-303 KFRNTLALIPTKLNQ
+303 KFRNTLSLIPTKLNQ

-327 EQIISLGKNDPKL
+327 EQIIHIGKNDPKL

-366 KSIINDLNVKVE
+366 KSIVNDLNVKVE

-389 SKEEANAIFKIVQN
+389 SKDEANTIFKIVQN

-408 KSPITIQKYMIRV
+408 T
-421 IQFFKYCY
+421 
-429 NSDYISKSIINDLN
+429 
-443 VKVEINPME
+443 
-452 RKVLPYSK
+452 
-460 EEANAIFKIVQN
+460 
-472 FKETNKSPSKRINA
+472 TPSKRISA

-553 MEFVKQRASANKS
+553 MEFVKQRASTNKS

-638 NASVLKAKVEMVS
+638 NASVLKVKVEMVS

>member
-1 MKLDQGII
+1 MKLNQGII
-9 DSLVDSFMQAKVDR
+9 DSLVDSFMQAKVDK

-34 IDVDFADALNQH
+34 IDVDFADALNRH

-78 DEAINQ
+78 DGAIDQ
-84 DDKASIAKNLLEKH
+84 DDKASIAQTLLEKH

-112 ANLVS
+112 TNLVS

-124 KQDENHN
+124 KQDENYR
-131 FEPNDIDS
+131 FESNNIDS

-146 LNETHG
+146 LDETHG
-152 LPLNKEGIK
+152 LPLNKEGMK
-161 NLTKNFSHAIMIT
+161 NLTKNFSHAIMTT

-179 GLNTPLKLVKTKDDE
+179 GLNTPVKLIKTKDDE
-194 RSVEHILT
+194 RSVEQILT
-202 SDSHII
+202 SGSHLI
-208 GKRIKVGDKS
+208 GKRIKVGDSS
-218 FSVGILND
+218 FGVGSLKD
-226 EIRQEYEIVPCSP
+226 EAVQEYEIVPCP
-239 SQRKVENRE
+239 TSQKKVESRE

-253 TAFENFTANTSVSQ
+253 MAFENFTANTSISQ

-327 EQIISLGKNDPKL
+327 EQIIRIGKNDAKL

-348 MIRVIQFF
+348 MIRVVQFF

-366 KSIINDLNVKVE
+366 KSIVNDLSVKVE

-389 SKEEANAIFKIVQN
+389 SKEEANDIFKIVQH
-403 FKETN
+403 
-408 KSPITIQKYMIRV
+408 
-421 IQFFKYCY
+421 
-429 NSDYISKSIINDLN
+429 
-443 VKVEINPME
+443 
-452 RKVLPYSK
+452 
-460 EEANAIFKIVQN
+460 
-472 FKETNKSPSKRINA
+472 FKETNKSPSKRISA

-531 STKNINSIRLV
+531 STKNLNSIRLV

-553 MEFVKQRASANKS
+553 MEFVKQRASTNKS
-566 IFKVSNKDFSE
+566 IFKVNNKDFSE
-577 IFRSQIQRKLISS
+577 IFRSQIQRKLISN

-618 QIVGHEKQYKILLG
+618 QVVGHEKQYKILLG

>member
-1 MKLDQGII
+1 MIHLKNRNGIYYYRSVVKPKVRKVLKCSRELCFSLGTCSILKARKSARIYDRYIYLITKAVDMKLDQGII

-34 IDVDFADALNQH
+34 IDVDFADALNKH

-57 NLLKQSNEALINK
+57 NLLKQSNEALVNK

-78 DEAINQ
+78 DEAIDQ
-84 DDKASIAKNLLEKH
+84 DDKASIAQTLLEKH

-112 ANLVS
+112 TNLVS

-131 FEPNDIDS
+131 FELNDIDS

-161 NLTKNFSHAIMIT
+161 NLTKNFSHAIITT

-179 GLNTPLKLVKTKDDE
+179 GLNTPVKLVKTKDDE
-194 RSVEHILT
+194 RSVEQILT

-226 EIRQEYEIVPCSP
+226 EIRQEYEIVPCST
-239 SQRKVENRE
+239 SQRNVESKE

-253 TAFENFTANTSVSQ
+253 TAFENFIANTSISQ
-267 KWSSSTMD
+267 KWSNSTMD

-282 ILFKFFHP
+282 ILFKFFNP
-290 SKDITT
+290 NKEITA

-366 KSIINDLNVKVE
+366 KSIVNDLNVKVE

-389 SKEEANAIFKIVQN
+389 SKDEANTIFKIVQN
-403 FKETN
+403 FKE
-408 KSPITIQKYMIRV
+408 
-421 IQFFKYCY
+421 
-429 NSDYISKSIINDLN
+429 
-443 VKVEINPME
+443 
-452 RKVLPYSK
+452 
-460 EEANAIFKIVQN
+460 A
-472 FKETNKSPSKRINA
+472 NKSPSKRINA

-511 RDIVQH
+511 RDIMQH

-542 PVHSKLIELGL
+542 PVHSKLVELGL
-553 MEFVKQRASANKS
+553 MEFVKQRASTNKS
-566 IFKVSNKDFSE
+566 IFKVNNKDFSE

-638 NASVLKAKVEMVS
+638 NASVLKAKVKMVS

>member
-1 MKLDQGII
+1 MGQHLRERNGIYYYRATLAPSIRKFFNEKREICFSTSTNLLEKARKRAKILDNNLYLIKRAVHMNLGDSII
-9 DSLVDSFMQAKVDR
+9 QSFVNSFMKVKLSK
-23 SIKEHSLYDKK
+23 SIKEHSLLNKK
-34 IDVDFADALNQH
+34 MDVEFLNALNDY
-46 FKEALKNDSFP
+46 F
-57 NLLKQSNEALINK
+57 KQSLIDGGLPQILIKDISNITNTAGALGSKNK
-70 AEILSNNL
+70 ENIG
-78 DEAINQ
+78 Q
-84 DDKASIAKNLLEKH
+84 TLLEKN
-98 ILSLNYLIS
+98 ILTLNYLVS

-112 ANLVS
+112 TNLVS
-117 KKLKFLN
+117 KRLKFLS
-124 KQDENHN
+124 KQDESYK
-131 FEPNDIDS
+131 FEPTGIES
-139 FQDNIET
+139 FQDNINALDEAS
-146 LNETHG
+146 G
-152 LPLNKEGIK
+152 LPLNKEDIK
-161 NLTKNFSHAIMIT
+161 SLAKNFSHAIMTT
-174 AKQQY
+174 AEQQY
-179 GLNTPLKLVKTKDDE
+179 GLNTPFKLVKTKGDK
-194 RSVEHILT
+194 RSAEQILT
-202 SDSHII
+202 TNSHLI
-208 GKRIKVGDKS
+208 GKRIKVGDSS
-218 FSVGILND
+218 FGMGSLND
-226 EIRQEYEIVPCSP
+226 EAVQKYEIVPCSP
-239 SQRKVENRE
+239 SQRKVESRE

-290 SKDITT
+290 NKDITT

-303 KFRNTLALIPTKLNQ
+303 KFRNTLSLIPTKLNQ

-327 EQIISLGKNDPKL
+327 EQIIRIGKNDAKL

-348 MIRVIQFF
+348 MIRV
-356 KYCYNSDYIS
+356 
-366 KSIINDLNVKVE
+366 V
-378 INPMERKVLPY
+378 
-389 SKEEANAIFKIVQN
+389 
-403 FKETN
+403 
-408 KSPITIQKYMIRV
+408 
-421 IQFFKYCY
+421 QFFKYCY

-472 FKETNKSPSKRINA
+472 FKETNKSPSNRISA

-511 RDIVQH
+511 RDIMQH
-517 NNVLCFSINRDDGK
+517 NNILCFSINRDDGK

-553 MEFVKQRASANKS
+553 MEFVKQRANANKS

-638 NASVLKAKVEMVS
+638 NASVLKAKVKMVC

>member
-1 MKLDQGII
+1 MGTCSILKARKSARIYDRYIYLITKAVDMKLDQGII

-34 IDVDFADALNQH
+34 IDVDFADALNKH

-57 NLLKQSNEALINK
+57 NLLKQSNEALVNK

-78 DEAINQ
+78 DEAIDQ
-84 DDKASIAKNLLEKH
+84 DDKASIAQTLLEKH

-112 ANLVS
+112 TNLVS

-131 FEPNDIDS
+131 FELNDIDS

-161 NLTKNFSHAIMIT
+161 NLTKNFSHAIITT

-179 GLNTPLKLVKTKDDE
+179 GLNTPVKLVKTKDDE
-194 RSVEHILT
+194 RSVEQILT

-226 EIRQEYEIVPCSP
+226 EIRQEYEIVPCST
-239 SQRKVENRE
+239 SQRNVESKE

-253 TAFENFTANTSVSQ
+253 TAFENFIANTSISQ
-267 KWSSSTMD
+267 KWSNSTMD

-282 ILFKFFHP
+282 ILFKFFNP
-290 SKDITT
+290 NKEITA

-366 KSIINDLNVKVE
+366 KSIVNDLNVKVE

-389 SKEEANAIFKIVQN
+389 SKDEANTIFKIVQN
-403 FKETN
+403 FKE
-408 KSPITIQKYMIRV
+408 
-421 IQFFKYCY
+421 
-429 NSDYISKSIINDLN
+429 
-443 VKVEINPME
+443 
-452 RKVLPYSK
+452 
-460 EEANAIFKIVQN
+460 A
-472 FKETNKSPSKRINA
+472 NKSPSKRINA

-511 RDIVQH
+511 RDIMQH

-542 PVHSKLIELGL
+542 PVHSKLVELGL
-553 MEFVKQRASANKS
+553 MEFVKQRASTNKS
-566 IFKVSNKDFSE
+566 IFKVNNKDFSE

-638 NASVLKAKVEMVS
+638 NASVLKAKVKMVS

>member
-1 MKLDQGII
+1 MKLNQGII
-9 DSLVDSFMQAKVDR
+9 DSLVDSFMQAKVDK

-46 FKEALKNDSFP
+46 FKEALKNDSLP

-78 DEAINQ
+78 DEAIDQ
-84 DDKASIAKNLLEKH
+84 DDKASIAQTLLEKH
-98 ILSLNYLIS
+98 ILSLNHLIS

-112 ANLVS
+112 TNLVS

-124 KQDENHN
+124 KQDENYS
-131 FEPNDIDS
+131 FESNNIDS

-161 NLTKNFSHAIMIT
+161 NLTKNFSHAIMKT

-194 RSVEHILT
+194 RSVEQILT

-226 EIRQEYEIVPCSP
+226 EIRQEYEIVPCST
-239 SQRKVENRE
+239 SQRNVESKE

-253 TAFENFTANTSVSQ
+253 TAFENFIANTSISQ

-282 ILFKFFHP
+282 ILFKFFSP
-290 SKDITT
+290 NKEITA

-327 EQIISLGKNDPKL
+327 EQIIHIGKNDPKL

-366 KSIINDLNVKVE
+366 KSIVNDLSVKVE

-403 FKETN
+403 FK
-408 KSPITIQKYMIRV
+408 
-421 IQFFKYCY
+421 
-429 NSDYISKSIINDLN
+429 D
-443 VKVEINPME
+443 
-452 RKVLPYSK
+452 
-460 EEANAIFKIVQN
+460 A
-472 FKETNKSPSKRINA
+472 NKSPSKRISA

-542 PVHSKLIELGL
+542 PAHSKLIELGL
-553 MEFVKQRASANKS
+553 MEFVKQRANANKS

-638 NASVLKAKVEMVS
+638 NTSVLKAKVEMVS

>member
-1 MKLDQGII
+1 MVHLKNRNGIYYYRSVIAPNARKVLKCSRELSFSLGTYSILKARKSARIYDRYIYLITKAVDMKLNQGII
-9 DSLVDSFMQAKVDR
+9 DSLVDSFMQAKIDK

-34 IDVDFADALNQH
+34 IDIDFADALNKH
-46 FKEALKNDSFP
+46 FKEALKDNTFP
-57 NLLKQSNEALINK
+57 DLLNKSNETLISK
-70 AEILSNNL
+70 AEILSANSI
-78 DEAINQ
+78 DEAIDQ
-84 DDKASIAKNLLEKH
+84 DDKASIAQNLLEKH

-112 ANLVS
+112 TNLVS
-117 KKLKFLN
+117 KRLKFLS
-124 KQDENHN
+124 KQDESYK
-131 FEPNDIDS
+131 FEPTGIDS
-139 FQDNIET
+139 FQDNINALDEAS
-146 LNETHG
+146 G
-152 LPLNKEGIK
+152 LPLNKEDIK
-161 NLTKNFSHAIMIT
+161 SLAKNFSHAIMVT
-174 AKQQY
+174 AEQQY
-179 GLNTPLKLVKTKDDE
+179 GLNTPFKLVKTKGDE
-194 RSVEHILT
+194 RSAEQILT
-202 SDSHII
+202 SDSHLI
-208 GKRIKVGDKS
+208 GKRIKVGDSS
-218 FSVGILND
+218 FGMGSLND
-226 EIRQEYEIVPCSP
+226 EAVQEYEIVPCSP
-239 SQRKVENRE
+239 SQKKIESRE

-253 TAFENFTANTSVSQ
+253 VAFENFTANTSVSQ

-290 SKDITT
+290 SKDITA

-303 KFRNTLALIPTKLNQ
+303 KFRNTLSLIPTKLNQ

-327 EQIISLGKNDPKL
+327 EQIIRIGKNDAKL

-348 MIRVIQFF
+348 MIRVVQFF

-366 KSIINDLNVKVE
+366 KSIVNDLN
-378 INPMERKVLPY
+378 I
-389 SKEEANAIFKIVQN
+389 
-403 FKETN
+403 
-408 KSPITIQKYMIRV
+408 
-421 IQFFKYCY
+421 
-429 NSDYISKSIINDLN
+429 
-443 VKVEINPME
+443 KVEINPME

-472 FKETNKSPSKRINA
+472 FKETNKSPSKRISA

-517 NNVLCFSINRDDGK
+517 NNVLCFSVNRDDGK

-638 NASVLKAKVEMVS
+638 NTSVLKAKVEMVC

>member
-1 MKLDQGII
+1 MKLNQGII
-9 DSLVDSFMQAKVDR
+9 DSLVDSFMQAKIDK

-34 IDVDFADALNQH
+34 IDIDFADALNKH
-46 FKEALKNDSFP
+46 FKEALKDNTFP
-57 NLLKQSNEALINK
+57 DLLNKSNETLISK
-70 AEILSNNL
+70 AEILSANSI
-78 DEAINQ
+78 DEAIDQ
-84 DDKASIAKNLLEKH
+84 DDKVSIAQTLLEKH

-112 ANLVS
+112 TNLVS
-117 KKLKFLN
+117 KRLKFLS
-124 KQDENHN
+124 KQDESYK

-139 FQDNIET
+139 FQDNINSLDEA
-146 LNETHG
+146 NG
-152 LPLNKEGIK
+152 LPLNKEDIK
-161 NLTKNFSHAIMIT
+161 SLAKNFSHTIMAT
-174 AKQQY
+174 AEQQY
-179 GLNTPLKLVKTKDDE
+179 RLNTPFKLVKTKGDE
-194 RSVEHILT
+194 RDAEQIL
-202 SDSHII
+202 SANSHLI
-208 GKRIKVGDKS
+208 GKRIKVGDSS
-218 FSVGILND
+218 FGMGSLND
-226 EIRQEYEIVPCSP
+226 EAVQEYEIVPCSP
-239 SQRKVENRE
+239 SQRKVESRE

-303 KFRNTLALIPTKLNQ
+303 KFRNTLAHIPTKLNQ
-318 KAKYKDKSL
+318 KAKYKDKNI
-327 EQIISLGKNDPKL
+327 EQIIHMGKNDAKL

-348 MIRVIQFF
+348 MIRVVQFF

-389 SKEEANAIFKIVQN
+389 SKEEAN
-403 FKETN
+403 T
-408 KSPITIQKYMIRV
+408 
-421 IQFFKYCY
+421 
-429 NSDYISKSIINDLN
+429 
-443 VKVEINPME
+443 
-452 RKVLPYSK
+452 
-460 EEANAIFKIVQN
+460 IFKIVQN
-472 FKETNKSPSKRINA
+472 FKETNKSPSNRISA

-638 NASVLKAKVEMVS
+638 NASVLKAKVEMVC

>member
-1 MKLDQGII
+1 MKLNQGII
-9 DSLVDSFMQAKVDR
+9 DSLVDSFMQAKVDK

-46 FKEALKNDSFP
+46 FKEALKNDGFP

-78 DEAINQ
+78 DEAIDQ
-84 DDKASIAKNLLEKH
+84 DDKASIAQTLLEKH

-112 ANLVS
+112 TNLVS
-117 KKLKFLN
+117 KMLKFLN
-124 KQDENHN
+124 KQDENYR
-131 FEPNDIDS
+131 FESNNIDS

-161 NLTKNFSHAIMIT
+161 NLTKNFSHAIMTT

-194 RSVEHILT
+194 RSVEQILT
-202 SDSHII
+202 SGSHII

-226 EIRQEYEIVPCSP
+226 EIRQEYEIVPCST
-239 SQRKVENRE
+239 SQRNVENKE

-253 TAFENFTANTSVSQ
+253 TAFENFIANTSISQ
-267 KWSSSTMD
+267 KWSNSTMD

-282 ILFKFFHP
+282 ILFKFFNP
-290 SKDITT
+290 NKDIAA

-318 KAKYKDKSL
+318 KAKYKDKNL
-327 EQIISLGKNDPKL
+327 EQIIRIGKNDPKL

-366 KSIINDLNVKVE
+366 KSIVNDLNVKVE

-389 SKEEANAIFKIVQN
+389 SKEEANTIFKIVQN
-403 FKETN
+403 FKE
-408 KSPITIQKYMIRV
+408 I
-421 IQFFKYCY
+421 
-429 NSDYISKSIINDLN
+429 
-443 VKVEINPME
+443 
-452 RKVLPYSK
+452 
-460 EEANAIFKIVQN
+460 
-472 FKETNKSPSKRINA
+472 NKSPSKRINA

-511 RDIVQH
+511 SDIIYH

-553 MEFVKQRASANKS
+553 IEFVKQRASTNKS

-590 DKQKTFYSFRHYF
+590 NKQKTFYSFRHYF

>member
-1 MKLDQGII
+1 MKLNQGII
-9 DSLVDSFMQAKVDR
+9 DSLVDSFMQAKIDK
-23 SIKEHSLYDKK
+23 SIKEHSLFDKK
-34 IDVDFADALNQH
+34 IDIDFADALNQH

-57 NLLKQSNEALINK
+57 ELLKQSNEALINK
-70 AEILSNNL
+70 AKILSNNL
-78 DEAINQ
+78 DEAIDQ
-84 DDKASIAKNLLEKH
+84 DDKASIAQTLLEKH

-112 ANLVS
+112 TNLVS

-124 KQDENHN
+124 KQDENHS
-131 FEPNDIDS
+131 FESNNIDS

-146 LNETHG
+146 LDETHG

-161 NLTKNFSHAIMIT
+161 NLTKNFSHAIITT

-179 GLNTPLKLVKTKDDE
+179 GLNTPIKLIKTKDDE
-194 RSVEHILT
+194 RSVEQILT
-202 SDSHII
+202 SGSHII

-226 EIRQEYEIVPCSP
+226 EIRQEYEIVPCST
-239 SQRKVENRE
+239 SQRKAESKE

-253 TAFENFTANTSVSQ
+253 TAFENFIANTSISQ
-267 KWSSSTMD
+267 KWSNSTMD

-282 ILFKFFHP
+282 ILFKFFNP
-290 SKDITT
+290 GKEITA

-327 EQIISLGKNDPKL
+327 EQIIHIGKNDPKL

-378 INPMERKVLPY
+378 INPMERKILPY
-389 SKEEANAIFKIVQN
+389 SKDEANSIFKIVQN
-403 FKETN
+403 FK
-408 KSPITIQKYMIRV
+408 
-421 IQFFKYCY
+421 
-429 NSDYISKSIINDLN
+429 D
-443 VKVEINPME
+443 
-452 RKVLPYSK
+452 
-460 EEANAIFKIVQN
+460 
-472 FKETNKSPSKRINA
+472 TNKSPSKRINA

-511 RDIVQH
+511 RDIIQH

-553 MEFVKQRASANKS
+553 MEFVRQRASINKS

-618 QIVGHEKQYKILLG
+618 QIVGHEKQYKNFTWNLC
-632 TYATNI
+632 Y
-638 NASVLKAKVEMVS
+638 KYKC
-651 Y
+651 

>member
-1 MKLDQGII
+1 MIHLKNRNGIYYYRSVIAPNARKVLKCSRELSFSLGTYSILKARKSARIYDRYIYLITKAVDMKLNQGII
-9 DSLVDSFMQAKVDR
+9 DSLVDSFMQAKIDK

-34 IDVDFADALNQH
+34 IDIDFADALNKH
-46 FKEALKNDSFP
+46 FKEALKDNTFP
-57 NLLKQSNEALINK
+57 DLLNKSNETLISK
-70 AEILSNNL
+70 AEILSANSI
-78 DEAINQ
+78 DEAIDQ
-84 DDKASIAKNLLEKH
+84 DDKASIAQNLLEKH

-112 ANLVS
+112 TNLVS
-117 KKLKFLN
+117 KRLKFLS
-124 KQDENHN
+124 KQDESYK
-131 FEPNDIDS
+131 FEPTGIDS
-139 FQDNIET
+139 FQDNINALDEAS
-146 LNETHG
+146 G
-152 LPLNKEGIK
+152 LPLNKEDIK
-161 NLTKNFSHAIMIT
+161 SLAKNFSHAIMVT
-174 AKQQY
+174 AEQQY
-179 GLNTPLKLVKTKDDE
+179 GLNTPFKLVKTKGDE
-194 RSVEHILT
+194 RSAEQILT
-202 SDSHII
+202 SDSHLI
-208 GKRIKVGDKS
+208 GKRIKVGDSS
-218 FSVGILND
+218 FGMGSLND
-226 EIRQEYEIVPCSP
+226 EAVQEYEIVPCST
-239 SQRKVENRE
+239 SQKKIESKE

-253 TAFENFTANTSVSQ
+253 VAFENFTANTSVSQ

-290 SKDITT
+290 SKDVTT

-303 KFRNTLALIPTKLNQ
+303 KFRNTLAHIPTKLNQ

-327 EQIISLGKNDPKL
+327 EQIIRIGKNDAKL

-348 MIRVIQFF
+348 MIRVVQFF

-366 KSIINDLNVKVE
+366 KSIV
-378 INPMERKVLPY
+378 
-389 SKEEANAIFKIVQN
+389 
-403 FKETN
+403 
-408 KSPITIQKYMIRV
+408 
-421 IQFFKYCY
+421 
-429 NSDYISKSIINDLN
+429 NDLN

-472 FKETNKSPSKRINA
+472 FKETNKSPSKRISA

-511 RDIVQH
+511 CDIVQH
-517 NNVLCFSINRDDGK
+517 NNVLCFSVNRDDGK

-590 DKQKTFYSFRHYF
+590 NKQKTFYSFRHYF

-638 NASVLKAKVEMVS
+638 NASVLKAKVEMVC

>member
-1 MKLDQGII
+1 MVHLKNRNGIYYYRSVIAPNARKVLKCSRELSFSLGTYSLLKARKSARIYDRYIYLITKAVDMKLNQGII
-9 DSLVDSFMQAKVDR
+9 DSLVDSFMQAKIDK

-34 IDVDFADALNQH
+34 IDIDFADALNKH
-46 FKEALKNDSFP
+46 FKEALKDNTFP
-57 NLLKQSNEALINK
+57 DLLNKSNETLISK
-70 AEILSNNL
+70 AEILSANSI
-78 DEAINQ
+78 DEAIDQ
-84 DDKASIAKNLLEKH
+84 DDKASIAQNLLEKH

-112 ANLVS
+112 TNLVS
-117 KKLKFLN
+117 KRLKFLS
-124 KQDENHN
+124 KQDESYK
-131 FEPNDIDS
+131 FEPTGIDS
-139 FQDNIET
+139 FQDNINALDEAS
-146 LNETHG
+146 G
-152 LPLNKEGIK
+152 LPLNKEDIK
-161 NLTKNFSHAIMIT
+161 SLAKNFSHAIMVT
-174 AKQQY
+174 AEQQY
-179 GLNTPLKLVKTKDDE
+179 GLNTPFKLVKTKGDE
-194 RSVEHILT
+194 RSAEQILT
-202 SDSHII
+202 SDSHLI
-208 GKRIKVGDKS
+208 GKRIKVGDSS
-218 FSVGILND
+218 FGMGSLND
-226 EIRQEYEIVPCSP
+226 EAVQEYEIVPCST
-239 SQRKVENRE
+239 SQKKIESKE

-253 TAFENFTANTSVSQ
+253 VAFENFTANTSVSQ

-303 KFRNTLALIPTKLNQ
+303 KFRNTLAHIPTKLNQ

-327 EQIISLGKNDPKL
+327 EQIIRIGKNDAKL

-348 MIRVIQFF
+348 MIRVVQFF

-366 KSIINDLNVKVE
+366 KSIV
-378 INPMERKVLPY
+378 
-389 SKEEANAIFKIVQN
+389 
-403 FKETN
+403 
-408 KSPITIQKYMIRV
+408 
-421 IQFFKYCY
+421 
-429 NSDYISKSIINDLN
+429 NDLN

-472 FKETNKSPSKRINA
+472 FKETNKSPSKRISA

-511 RDIVQH
+511 CDIVQH
-517 NNVLCFSINRDDGK
+517 NNVLCFSVNRDDGK

-590 DKQKTFYSFRHYF
+590 NKQKTFYSFRHYF

-638 NASVLKAKVEMVS
+638 NASVLKAKVEMVC